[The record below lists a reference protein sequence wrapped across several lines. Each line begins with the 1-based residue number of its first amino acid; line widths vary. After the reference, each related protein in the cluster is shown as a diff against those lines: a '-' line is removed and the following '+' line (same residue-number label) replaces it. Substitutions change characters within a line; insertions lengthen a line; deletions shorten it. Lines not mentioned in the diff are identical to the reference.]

1 MRYLY
6 TMKYA
11 IFLCLLSTQLH
22 AQLSEQHYI
31 VYNTRTQQVTNLDA
45 IVTDM
50 QNYDVLFFG
59 EEHNDSVGHY
69 LEAQLFERMHKAYG
83 AKTALSMEMFDRD
96 VQPVMDEYLAGLIK
110 EKQFVKDA
118 RVWSNYSNYK
128 PMVEYAKTNNLHVV
142 CANAAGRY
150 SSLAVRK
157 GMKGLMELPE
167 ASKDHI
173 APVPFDTATGPYF
186 QKLVDVMT
194 GHDTAAGPE
203 AVTMPGMD
211 MVMGQSTWDAT
222 MAWSIAQYLKAHKG
236 DKVFQVNG
244 RFHSDEHYAAVTQ
257 LKNYRPK
264 AKSLVISSGS
274 DDNFPNIN
282 WVDHAANG
290 DYIIITDPKVPKT
303 FEE

>member
-1 MRYLY
+1 M
-6 TMKYA
+6 
-11 IFLCLLSTQLH
+11 Q
-22 AQLSEQHYI
+22 AQLSQQNYI
-31 VYNTRTQQVTNLDA
+31 VYNTRTKQIVNLDS
-45 IVTDM
+45 IVAEM
-50 QNYDVLFFG
+50 QHVDVLFFG

-69 LEAQLFERMHKAYG
+69 LEATLFEMMHKSYG

-118 RVWSNYSNYK
+118 RVWSNYRDYK

-157 GMKGLMELPE
+157 GMQGLMALPE

-173 APVPFDTATGPYF
+173 APLPFDTASGPYF
-186 QKLVDVMT
+186 DKLVDVMS
-194 GHDTAAGPE
+194 GHDTTAGAA
-203 AVTMPGMD
+203 AVTAPGMD

-222 MAWSIAQYLKAHKG
+222 MAYSIAQYLKAHKG

-244 RFHSDEHYAAVTQ
+244 RFHSDEHYAVVTQ

-264 AKSLVISSGS
+264 ATSLVISSGS
-274 DDNFPNIN
+274 DENFPNIN
-282 WVDHAANG
+282 WDDHKADG